1 MAIASAKACR
11 GPPAGQRWKTI
22 ASSPSDPGA
31 RGWLQ
36 PGRYWVPYNVYN
48 TGISVCLRQ
57 ATIPRRSRSQ
67 CPAKRPFRGK
77 ASSIRTDT
85 GDAQGPLIPLG
96 PYPSLMLYRGTWLV
110 GMYYY
115 MVRRVK
121 PPGALF
127 SPTRTHGYSE
137 RESAPGSSP
146 DSSQPFSINRVTA
159 RRYGWDHDF
168 KLIRDAAGPTAALSD
183 MIFWR
188 ARIQNL
194 KSHDGSL
201 SLPPFRVIP
210 PWGEVA
216 GYPRS
221 RTELQHTP

>member
-1 MAIASAKACR
+1 MPVHHRTPEPAVGCNPGGTGYLAPSTTQGLVCALARPLSRDEVAPSA
-11 GPPAGQRWKTI
+11 
-22 ASSPSDPGA
+22 
-31 RGWLQ
+31 
-36 PGRYWVPYNVYN
+36 
-48 TGISVCLRQ
+48 
-57 ATIPRRSRSQ
+57 PRRGLSEERHHQSERTHRLGCPGPTDPARSVSF
-67 CPAKRPFRGK
+67 A
-77 ASSIRTDT
+77 
-85 GDAQGPLIPLG
+85 DA
-96 PYPSLMLYRGTWLV
+96 YRGTWLV

-121 PPGALF
+121 LPGALF

-159 RRYGWDHDF
+159 RRYGWDHDP

-194 KSHDGSL
+194 KRHDGSL